1 MFLCVQNAGR
11 SQMAAAFTRSLS
23 GDRVQVYSG
32 GSEPADAVNQ
42 VAVAAMAEKGIDMSD
57 VTPRKWDDETIR
69 SADVVITMG
78 CGDTCPYFPGKT
90 YLDWEVEDPAGLPV
104 EKVRP
109 IRDDIE
115 RRVRQL
121 LTNLGIQAV

>member
-1 MFLCVQNAGR
+1 M
-11 SQMAAAFTRSLS
+11 
-23 GDRVQVYSG
+23 
-32 GSEPADAVNQ
+32 NQ